1 MNAPKGRGRPR
12 STQRDERGAA
22 ALELAL
28 FLPVMALLI
37 ALGVGATGMV
47 SDQNHLNQVTETAAR
62 FATRAADDPVNPGPY
77 GTRPTPAAV
86 AAYVEEISELP
97 VVEVTV
103 TPDPNLAFPGD
114 DVTVA
119 VTLQHDVGP
128 LGHAANALAGLM
140 GRDPVFPEGEVQMR
154 SAVTMRKE

>member
-1 MNAPKGRGRPR
+1 MKPNE
-12 STQRDERGAA
+12 TGAA

-37 ALGVGATGMV
+37 ALGVSTTGMV
-47 SDQNHLNQVTETAAR
+47 ADQNHLNHVTENAAR
-62 FATRAADDPVNPGPY
+62 FATRAAGDPSHPGPY
-77 GTRPTPAAV
+77 GARPTPAAV
-86 AAYVEEISELP
+86 AAYVEELSELP
-97 VVEVTV
+97 VLEVSV
-103 TPDPNLAFPGD
+103 TPDPALVYPGE

-128 LGHAANALAGLM
+128 LGSAANALAGLM